1 LVFSVITALVPN
13 LLLVALVIRVI
24 SRPLRRLTEA
34 AVDVAGGAYG
44 TQVELKSNDEVGLLA
59 DSFNEMS
66 RKMAEDIERLRALN
80 EHLVRAEKLAAA
92 GALAA
97 GVAHEVNN
105 PLASISSLIQILQ
118 SRPLTPDREAETREM
133 LRLISTQIE
142 RISQVL
148 RDMLD
153 FARQRPPAR
162 ARLDLARVLESSLRL
177 AAFDKGFKRLRVAT
191 DFDGRAPEVSADP
204 DQLQQVFLN
213 LLLNARDAMPD
224 GGDLRVSLSF
234 DEEAREVFVEFA
246 DDGQGIPADVL
257 PRVFDPFFT
266 TKRAGAGLG
275 LAVCYGI
282 VTAHGGRVSVESGG
296 GRPGTTVRVALPA
309 DPAAAELAPRAP
321 VVQTSPEDFEFETS
335 NFK

>member
-1 LVFSVITALVPN
+1 
-13 LLLVALVIRVI
+13 
-24 SRPLRRLTEA
+24 
-34 AVDVAGGAYG
+34 
-44 TQVELKSNDEVGLLA
+44 
-59 DSFNEMS
+59 MS

-118 SRPLTPDREAETREM
+118 TRPLLPENEPEAREM
-133 LRLISTQIE
+133 LRLASTQIA

-148 RDMLD
+148 RDMTD

-162 ARLDLARVLESSLRL
+162 APLDLARVVESSLRL
-177 AAFDKGFKRLRVAT
+177 ASFDKAFKRLRITT
-191 DFDGRAPEVSADP
+191 DFDAGLPQIPADA

-213 LLLNARDAMPD
+213 LLLNARDAMPE
-224 GGDLRVSLSF
+224 GGELRVRSFF
-234 DEEAREVFVEFA
+234 DETAAEAVVEVS
-246 DDGQGIPADVL
+246 DDGHGIAPEVL

-266 TKRAGAGLG
+266 TKGVGRGTGLG

-282 VTAHGGRVSVESGG
+282 VTAHGGRITVESDAGH
-296 GRPGTTVRVALPA
+296 GTTVRVALPA
-309 DPAAAELAPRAP
+309 HETAGDGLAPRASS
-321 VVQTSPEDFEFETS
+321 VQTSTARES
-335 NFK
+335 